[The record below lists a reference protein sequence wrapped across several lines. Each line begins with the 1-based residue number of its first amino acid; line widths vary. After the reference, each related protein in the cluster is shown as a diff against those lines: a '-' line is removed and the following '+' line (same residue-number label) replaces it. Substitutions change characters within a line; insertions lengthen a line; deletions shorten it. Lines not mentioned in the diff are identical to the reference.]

1 VPRVLITGGVGFLG
15 SNIADAMSEAGWDV
29 LLLDTAGPAGE
40 LPARQEWRQGDV
52 RDARAMRDAVSGCD
66 VVVDNAALVPVTRS
80 TLAEFR
86 SVNVG
91 GCAVTLDAARGAGA
105 YVVHISSSSIYGLAQ
120 EMPVR
125 EESPLTPFEDYG
137 RSKLEAED
145 VVRKRREAGQAVASL
160 RARALL
166 GRGRLGLFEL
176 IFSRIRGNHL
186 VPMFGRGGN
195 VLQMCD
201 ARDFAGAV
209 LACIDTTASG
219 DYNIGSAV
227 YGTVR
232 ADLQGFMDRI
242 GSTSRL
248 VPIPT
253 SAIRAALRPLDMV
266 GLSPFT
272 AWHWHAS
279 GATFYC
285 SIDKARE
292 ELGWEPQYTNVDALE
307 RAYDEFLV
315 GTDGA
320 SPHSRP
326 LAGPVARVL
335 RGEWEESPWRGRPF
349 RRRGGRQSWRS

>member
-1 VPRVLITGGVGFLG
+1 MNVANV
-15 SNIADAMSEAGWDV
+15 MSDAGWDV
-29 LLLDTAGPAGE
+29 LLLDVAGPAGE
-40 LPARQEWRQGDV
+40 LPPRQEWRHGDI
-52 RDARAMRDAVSGCD
+52 RDARAMRDAVRGCD
-66 VVVDNAALVPVTRS
+66 VVIDNAALVPVTRS

-91 GCAVTLDAARGAGA
+91 GCAVTLDAAREVGA
-105 YVVHISSSSIYGLAQ
+105 YAVHISSSSIYGLADH
-120 EMPVR
+120 MPVR
-125 EESPLTPFEDYG
+125 EDTPFAPFEEYG
-137 RSKLEAED
+137 RSKAEAEG
-145 VVRKRREAGQAVASL
+145 VVRARREGGQAVASL

-176 IFSRIRGNHL
+176 IFSRIRSNHL

-201 ARDFAGAV
+201 ARDFAAAV
-209 LACIDTTASG
+209 LACVDQTASG
-219 DYNIGSAV
+219 DYNVGSAV

-232 ADLQGFMDRI
+232 EDLEAFMQRI
-242 GSTSRL
+242 GSRSRL

-253 SAIRAALRPLDMV
+253 TAIRAALRPLDFV

-272 AWHWHAS
+272 AWHWYAS

-307 RAYDEFLV
+307 RAYEEFLV

-326 LAGPVARVL
+326 LAGPVARLL
-335 RGEWEESPWRGRPF
+335 RGGWEDSPWRGRPF
-349 RRRGGRQSWRS
+349 NRRGGRQAWRSEQPISGSASERR